1 MGILS
6 DLLGGVAEDLYR
18 DIPQEVK
25 SLYTTPLTQLTAP
38 DISFQPFTVTGP
50 TGSAI
55 QASAT
60 GTTFGLSPAE
70 QALQESLLASSG
82 QMFEQSMLPTAE
94 REAAIYDRIRATQLP
109 EEERQRLGLEE
120 RLASQGRL
128 GVQSAMFG
136 GTPEQLA
143 LAKAQ
148 EEAQNQAAIMAM
160 QQAAQE
166 QQQQAA
172 MGGQFL
178 QQAYTPQ
185 AAMLSAFSPAL
196 NVASMTDVARRQMGE
211 YDLET
216 QIANLEGALGQR
228 TGLGSLYT
236 GMFGGAGNLIGG
248 LAGAAGDILG
258 GYLSRPET

>member
-6 DLLGGVAEDLYR
+6 DLLGGVASDLYA
-18 DIPQEVK
+18 DIPSQVK
-25 SLYTTPLTQLTAP
+25 SLYTTPLTQVTAP

-55 QASAT
+55 QASAL
-60 GTTFGLSPAE
+60 GTSFGLSPAE
-70 QALQESLLASSG
+70 EALQDDLLTRSG
-82 QMFEQSMLPTAE
+82 QMFEQSVMPTAE

-109 EEERQRLGLEE
+109 EETRQNLMLEE
-120 RLASQGRL
+120 RLANQGRL

-148 EEAQNQAAIMAM
+148 EEAKNQAAVLAM

-166 QQQQAA
+166 QQRQAA
-172 MGGQFL
+172 MGTQFL

-185 AAMLSAFSPAL
+185 SAMLSAFTPAL

-228 TGLGSLYT
+228 AGLGSLYS
-236 GMFGGAGNLIGG
+236 GMFSGAGNLIGG
-248 LAGAAGDILG
+248 LAGATGDILG
-258 GYLSRPET
+258 GYLEGR